1 MHQSKGRRRL
11 AALLAL
17 SALCGAV
24 VAAPTTTLAYGGDGL
39 RGAVNAFRADAHR
52 APVAGTALL
61 DDIASHRA
69 SQMVRL
75 DRLEHDID
83 YVTHRLN
90 DAGVCWQAVGEI
102 LAWEKGWGDY
112 DYRRT
117 AQAWFDSPTHHDI
130 MLGANYNAAGGAWRG
145 TPDKQHYS
153 VMVFVEL
160 CGTTT
165 SSLAVSYLRPSRTY
179 APDRQLVLDRGR
191 HTGYR
196 LSADGFVVSRKTVS
210 YDHRT
215 TRSAAGR
222 AYVGNTAYLKVSSG
236 KLRGCWV
243 RERSHAFVRGMTLY
257 RAYAPARSISLA
269 TGAYRGYRFDWLRR
283 VTATRAHVVDQPATG
298 GATARAVINGR
309 AYLRFAT
316 GWLAGYWVRDSR
328 AIHFE

>member
-1 MHQSKGRRRL
+1 MPQSKGRRRL

-39 RGAVNAFRADAHR
+39 RGAGNAFRADAHL
-52 APVAGTALL
+52 AAVAGPALL

-165 SSLAVSYLRPSRTY
+165 SSLAVSSLRPSRTY

-196 LSADGFVVSRKTVS
+196 LSADGFVVSRQTVS

-215 TRSAAGR
+215 ARSAGGR
-222 AYVGNTAYLKVSSG
+222 GD
-236 KLRGCWV
+236 V
-243 RERSHAFVRGMTLY
+243 R
-257 RAYAPARSISLA
+257 
-269 TGAYRGYRFDWLRR
+269 
-283 VTATRAHVVDQPATG
+283 
-298 GATARAVINGR
+298 
-309 AYLRFAT
+309 
-316 GWLAGYWVRDSR
+316 
-328 AIHFE
+328 